1 MVIRQE
7 VGSDPLLMSQHD
19 GPVRV
24 KEDTSQPVKARPS
37 SAQIEAGAERA
48 ALSRLRIAANLSGGT
63 QVREITA
70 GVQAGFTGWWFG
82 LRLWRWGTKVAD
94 AVLSIR
100 GSGRGVANAIEQFMQ
115 QADIDVARFA
125 IVRSHREPSD
135 LSHEAGRSRGV
146 WYFRGQQEHRDLLPL
161 GPSIDAFLGMLGRR
175 TRRNVRYT
183 ARRADELG
191 LDFAFQER
199 GGALKI
205 DAEVAGLA
213 ARNRPS
219 PIPAGSIAI
228 FEEMLSHRPSS
239 FESRV
244 TDAEGRL
251 LSLCRGFVQGRTAY
265 LVYQM
270 TDPAVPGISL
280 AAFHDFKLVEQ
291 LIDLGA
297 SELIFVMGAH
307 QFKRACQVSTKDE
320 LITIRPSPRGLAV
333 AFMLAVAF
341 RHTRF
346 GDGVKNILMMVA
358 RYWYGLPKA
367 AYDHAVW
374 AFAPGK
380 NWARVITATVG
391 MLIAAGAIGA
401 GIMMREGL
409 GVLSY
414 ITAYPAFMVATYLG
428 GAWTGLLTIT
438 IGGLGILYWVVPPY
452 DSFGLE
458 RGVDVWSTV
467 IFLVSGL
474 AMWLW
479 TARRAKLTEPA

>member
-1 MVIRQE
+1 
-7 VGSDPLLMSQHD
+7 MSQTA
-19 GPVRV
+19 G
-24 KEDTSQPVKARPS
+24 KRPS

-63 QVREITA
+63 QVREIKA
-70 GVQAGFTGWWFG
+70 GIQAGFTGWWFG

-100 GSGRGVANAIEQFMQ
+100 GSGRGVANAIDQFMR
-115 QADIDVARFA
+115 QADIDVARFS
-125 IVRSHREPSD
+125 IVRSQREPSA
-135 LSHEAGRSRGV
+135 LSREAGTSRGL
-146 WYFRGQQEHRDLLPL
+146 WYFQGQQEHRDLLPL
-161 GPSIDAFLGMLGRR
+161 GASADEFLAMLGRR
-175 TRRNVRYT
+175 TRRNIRQT
-183 ARRADELG
+183 ARRAEELD
-191 LDFAFQER
+191 LEYSFQER
-199 GGALKI
+199 HSALEI
-205 DAEVAGLA
+205 DSEIAALA
-213 ARNRPS
+213 ACNRPT
-219 PIPAGSIAI
+219 PVAAGAIAV

-244 TDAEGRL
+244 TDGEGRL
-251 LSLCRGFVQGRTAY
+251 ISLCRGFIQGDTAY

-270 TDPAVPGISL
+270 NDPVIPGISL

-291 LIDLGA
+291 LIACGA
-297 SELIFVMGAH
+297 TELIFVMGAH
-307 QFKRACQVSTKDE
+307 RFKRACQVSSKDE

-341 RHTRF
+341 RNTRF

-367 AYDHAVW
+367 AYDHAVR

-380 NWARVITATVG
+380 NWARAITATVG
-391 MLIAAGAIGA
+391 LIIALSAVGA
-401 GIMMREGL
+401 GILMREGL
-409 GVLSY
+409 GMLSY

-438 IGGLGILYWVVPPY
+438 VGGLGILYWVIPPY

-458 RGVDVWSTV
+458 RTVDVWSTV
-467 IFLVSGL
+467 FFMFSGL

-479 TARRAKLTEPA
+479 SARRTKLAESA